1 MAELIK
7 MPTLGFDM
15 EEGTMGVWLK
25 EVGDAVAVGDVLA
38 EIESD
43 KVTQELQARSA
54 GVLLARFTEEGDIIP
69 VGADLGVIGDAG
81 EDISSLSPDGASAG
95 GSSSEDA
102 AVSSDE
108 EQEEASEERT
118 EQQSP
123 EPASGAAHGDEF
135 PGGVKATPVARRL
148 AQDKSADL
156 KQINGTGPNGR
167 IVKADVE
174 KFLASGGAKQAA
186 APAKAEAAPAPKA
199 EPAKPVSIEASADQD
214 VVELTRLRKAIA
226 RRMTESKQT
235 VPHFQVTS
243 AIDMTDALAL
253 RKQINVSMPEGE
265 KVTVNDLIVKAS
277 GVALRS
283 YPNIN
288 ATWGGDKLLHN
299 KRINV
304 GTAVAV
310 EGGLLTIVQHD
321 TDKSSIGQVAREN
334 AAKIARAR
342 DGKVQAEDIQGSTF
356 SVSNLGGF
364 DVYSFTAI
372 INPPEATILAVG
384 SANQEVVVR
393 NGEMVIR
400 NIMRVTLSADHRV
413 TDGAEVAQFLQHLKG
428 ILENPMKLL
437 I

>member
-1 MAELIK
+1 MAELVK

-43 KVTQELQARSA
+43 KVTQELQARSE

-69 VGADLGVIGDAG
+69 VGADLGVIGAEG
-81 EDISSLSPDGASAG
+81 EDFSDLVSG
-95 GSSSEDA
+95 GTSEPKK
-102 AVSSDE
+102 
-108 EQEEASEERT
+108 QEEERT
-118 EQQSP
+118 EEAEEEVVEQAAS
-123 EPASGAAHGDEF
+123 EPASSEATGDEF

-148 AQDKSADL
+148 AKDKSADL
-156 KQINGTGPNGR
+156 KQINGTGPGGR

-174 KFLASGGAKQAA
+174 KFLASGGAK
-186 APAKAEAAPAPKA
+186 KAPKA
-199 EPAKPVSIEASADQD
+199 EAPAPQKVTPVQAVSIEASADQE

-243 AIDMTDALAL
+243 AIDMTAALAL
-253 RKQINVSMPEGE
+253 RKQINASMPEGE
-265 KVTVNDLIVKAS
+265 KASVNDLIVKAC

-299 KRINV
+299 KQINV

-310 EGGLLTIVQHD
+310 EGGLLTIVQHN

-334 AAKIARAR
+334 ADKIGRAR
-342 DGKVQAEDIQGSTF
+342 SGRVQAEDIQGSTF
-356 SVSNLGGF
+356 SVSNLGAF
-364 DVYSFTAI
+364 DVYEFTAI
-372 INPPEATILAVG
+372 INPPEAAILAVG
-384 SANQEVVVR
+384 SAKPEVVVR
-393 NGEMVIR
+393 DGEMVIR

-428 ILENPMKLL
+428 ILEAPMKLL
-437 I
+437 L